1 MVLKEAME
9 RWDDA
14 TPNIV
19 SPDPGPRSV
28 VRILGKQVR
37 RVLREGFF
45 EEFTQNRA
53 FIERLVLVLQSRNKT
68 AGIEIEQRLW
78 LMVRV
83 YLNVLV
89 RYTLFFESY
98 PDSLD
103 ERAKPSR
110 IELQGVLCRVRLSP
124 SATLL
129 DSTRATEVSILP

>member
-53 FIERLVLVLQSRNKT
+53 FIERPVFVLQSRNKT
-68 AGIEIEQRLW
+68 TWIEIEERLR
-78 LMVRV
+78 LVVRV

-89 RYTLFFESY
+89 RYTFFFESD

-103 ERAKPSR
+103 ERAEPPR
-110 IELQGVLCRVRLSP
+110 VELQGILCRVRLSP
-124 SATLL
+124 SAALL
-129 DSTRATEVSILP
+129 DNTNAREISISP